1 AEVIRA
7 FDSVVQVAG
16 DGELAVTE
24 TIRVLAEG
32 QQIRRGIYRDFPLVF
47 TDAGGTLREVTF
59 ELLDVTRNGTPE
71 PHFTERRGRVLR
83 IYAGDKDVL
92 IPRGEHTYV
101 FRYRTGRQ
109 VRWFDGRPE
118 LNWNVT
124 GNFWNF
130 AILAATYRLE
140 LPQRARPVRWTAFTG
155 DRKSTRLN
163 SSHVKS

>member
-1 AEVIRA
+1 ADMNGPVTAALRRAFIVFLLGGLCALWAPPGRAAEVIRA

-118 LNWNVT
+118 LNWN
-124 GNFWNF
+124 
-130 AILAATYRLE
+130 
-140 LPQRARPVRWTAFTG
+140 
-155 DRKSTRLN
+155 
-163 SSHVKS
+163 